1 MGRQGQSSMRGAH
14 PIPIMRLS
22 LVALVVI
29 GADARAT
36 GRRLIPRAEG
46 IHRSPT
52 AASRQTLFSTRCALR
67 TPSRLQMRV
76 TTSTLDDDVT
86 TSALDD
92 DVTTSTLDDDR
103 VCTIC
108 VALLGQYGKVEA
120 MIESGHVRSKQLDLE
135 AFGELVDS
143 LEVQCSEADRRA
155 IFAMIDRDGSSTID
169 VSELKETLR
178 SSGAITRMYDSS
190 LTSFAWL
197 LAATL
202 AFDGALFLFKGGPA
216 AFDFLTA
223 YAVEDSLSVDNLFVF
238 LLIFRFFK
246 VPPALVDTCLNY
258 GITGS
263 ILLRGIFIFLGL
275 AAAKA
280 FEPVLL
286 GFSAFLLFSSY
297 QLLSGSD
304 DDDDDGSLPPAVT
317 GLLARLPLTNTF
329 EGDRLVVPRADGTGV
344 LFTQLTATLVS
355 IALCDVLFAVD
366 SIPAVLACS
375 DDPFV
380 IYSSNIAAVIGL
392 RSLYQL
398 LSVAVSDLVYLEQAV
413 AIVLGFVGLKLAA
426 QVIGVEVGSGF
437 SLGVIASTL
446 CGGVVLSQLAGAD
459 KREAH
464 LPTVPHGLFLALGS
478 AFMQLRNA
486 AAMLKRLARSKTK

>member
-46 IHRSPT
+46 IHRSPM

-86 TSALDD
+86 TFKLDD
-92 DVTTSTLDDDR
+92 DATTSTLDDDR

-263 ILLRGIFIFLGL
+263 I
-275 AAAKA
+275 
-280 FEPVLL
+280 
-286 GFSAFLLFSSY
+286 
-297 QLLSGSD
+297 
-304 DDDDDGSLPPAVT
+304 
-317 GLLARLPLTNTF
+317 
-329 EGDRLVVPRADGTGV
+329 
-344 LFTQLTATLVS
+344 
-355 IALCDVLFAVD
+355 
-366 SIPAVLACS
+366 
-375 DDPFV
+375 
-380 IYSSNIAAVIGL
+380 
-392 RSLYQL
+392 
-398 LSVAVSDLVYLEQAV
+398 
-413 AIVLGFVGLKLAA
+413 
-426 QVIGVEVGSGF
+426 
-437 SLGVIASTL
+437 
-446 CGGVVLSQLAGAD
+446 
-459 KREAH
+459 
-464 LPTVPHGLFLALGS
+464 
-478 AFMQLRNA
+478 
-486 AAMLKRLARSKTK
+486 